1 MSKFKKVIEYVLTF
15 VLVLTVGMG
24 FNSSTVYAASAIR
37 GNNTMETAYNCG
49 SWGSMNSLPTAIL
62 DKDQSQSWFKVTVAA
77 GERIY
82 VRTSSDEDYVGMS
95 VQVKNSAGIN
105 HSEGARNPDDLIYPT
120 IVTPA
125 LYVDINND
133 SSSTKTYYVVV
144 DRGDVFEEAMYFS
157 LTADNRIRS
166 GHGTFSFSGRA
177 SNPGNSSMNF
187 NGVDSTVIALNLTN
201 NVNIPDGAIVKS
213 VNTSGV
219 QSPNQGNVLHMIN
232 PSSTSTW
239 YISRAS
245 SATSGMYHIDVDDG
259 FPVKQAW
266 NFKYNAK
273 AIAKSTMSNVQLK
286 FNWQYDVKDTDY
298 QIFIK

>member
-1 MSKFKKVIEYVLTF
+1 M
-15 VLVLTVGMG
+15 VLTVGVG
-24 FNSSTVYAASAIR
+24 FNSSTVYAALAIS

-49 SWGSMNSLPTAIL
+49 SWGSMNSLLASVL
-62 DKDQSQSWFKVTVAA
+62 DKDESQSWFKVTVAA

-82 VRTSSDEDYVGMS
+82 VRTPSDEDYVGMS

-105 HSEGARNPDDLIYPT
+105 HSDRARNPGDLIYPT

-144 DRGDVFEEAMYFS
+144 DRGDIFEEGMYFS
-157 LTADNRIRS
+157 LTAGNRIRS

-177 SNPGNSSMNF
+177 SNPGNSSMNL
-187 NGVDSTVIALNLTN
+187 NGVDSTVISLNLTN
-201 NVNIPDGAIVKS
+201 NVNIPDGAIVTS

-232 PSSTSTW
+232 PSSTPTW
-239 YISRAS
+239 YTSRVS

-259 FPVKQAW
+259 FFAKQAW

-273 AIAKSTMSNVQLK
+273 SIAKSTMSNVQLK
-286 FNWQYDVKDTDY
+286 FNWQYDMNRTKY

>member
-1 MSKFKKVIEYVLTF
+1 MSKFKKVIEYILTF

-24 FNSSTVYAASAIR
+24 FNSSTVYATSAIS

-49 SWGSMNSLPTAIL
+49 SWGSMNSQGTAVL
-62 DKDQSQSWFKVTVAA
+62 DKDESQSWFKVTVAA

-95 VQVKNSAGIN
+95 VQIKNSAGID
-105 HSEGARNPDDLIYPT
+105 HSRESINPRDLIYPT

-133 SSSTKTYYVVV
+133 SSTTKSYYVVV
-144 DRGDVFEEAMYFS
+144 DRGEVFEESMYFS
-157 LTADNRIRS
+157 LSAGNRIRTGS
-166 GHGTFSFSGRA
+166 GTFSFSRKA
-177 SNPGNSSMNF
+177 SNPGNTSMNL

-201 NVNIPDGAIVKS
+201 NVSIPGGAIVTS
-213 VNTSGV
+213 VNTSGA
-219 QSPNQGNVLHMIN
+219 QSPNQGNVHHMIN
-232 PSSTSTW
+232 PSSTPTW
-239 YISRAS
+239 YTSRAS
-245 SATSGMYHIDVDDG
+245 SATSGMYHIDVDDD
-259 FPVKQAW
+259 FSAKQVW

-273 AIAKSTMSNVQLK
+273 SIAKSTMSSVKLALS
-286 FNWQYDVKDTDY
+286 WQYDMNQTNY